1 MKGQDCGYPDLI
13 FKILMIWSA
22 KTNWDLTS
30 NNLIKTNT
38 LRGNQESRFEIPDFG
53 QNTLGI
59 PYQSSS
65 NQMDELYRINEKRS
79 VDFWTDMLSD
89 QNESDW

>member
-1 MKGQDCGYPDLI
+1 
-13 FKILMIWSA
+13 MIWSV
-22 KTNWDLTS
+22 KTNWHLTS

-38 LRGNQESRFEIPDFG
+38 LRGNQESRFKIPDFG
-53 QNTLGI
+53 QNIPTLDE
-59 PYQSSS
+59 S
-65 NQMDELYRINEKRS
+65 NRPNGKRS

>member
-1 MKGQDCGYPDLI
+1 
-13 FKILMIWSA
+13 MIWSA
-22 KTNWDLTS
+22 KTNWNLTS
-30 NNLIKTNT
+30 DNLIKTNT

-53 QNTLGI
+53 QNNLGI

-65 NQMDELYRINEKRS
+65 NQMDQLYRINEKRS

-89 QNESDW
+89 QNGSDW